1 MPIYLHPMPP
11 PKAVYEAYYSG
22 FGDNVGFML
31 AAPAWGWHIEV
42 GLHALRLVLAGVFD
56 RFPALQI
63 VIGHMDEAVPFMLA
77 RANQTLSGRLAL
89 EPAQTR
95 VTLSIEEYFRR
106 NFHITTSGF
115 FTDPPLHCA
124 LETLGSDRIL
134 FAVDHPFSDGAEAVR
149 FLERAAISDEDREK
163 IAHGNAERWLGI

>member
-1 MPIYLHPMPP
+1 MRCGW
-11 PKAVYEAYYSG
+11 SS
-22 FGDNVGFML
+22 
-31 AAPAWGWHIEV
+31 PACSI
-42 GLHALRLVLAGVFD
+42 A
-56 RFPALQI
+56 FPRCKSSSATWA
-63 VIGHMDEAVPFMLA
+63 EAVPFMLA

-95 VTLSIEEYFRR
+95 ITLSIEEYFRR

-149 FLERAAISDEDREK
+149 FLERAAISDEHREK